1 MTNIYDNSD
10 FFSKYS
16 QMSRSID
23 GLEGAGE
30 WETLKKVLPDFTNKA
45 VLDLGCGYGWH
56 CNYAV
61 EQGAQSVVGIDQS
74 KKMLEVAK
82 EKFNSSKISYIQS
95 SIEDIDFQKNSFDVV
110 ISSLALHYVK
120 DYDRLIQKISE
131 MVKVGGQ
138 IIFTVEHPT
147 FTAYGSQDWYYNEE
161 GKILHFPVDNYYV
174 EGKREA
180 VFLGTTMTKYHRT
193 LTTYLDTLVQH
204 GFQIDRVLELEPA
217 EKRLAD
223 GSLNNEMRRPMMLI
237 ISAFK
242 KDVSNE

>member
-16 QMSRSID
+16 QMSRSLD

-30 WETLKKVLPDFTNKA
+30 WETLKKVLPDFTKKA

-61 EQGAQSVVGIDQS
+61 EQGAQSVIGIDQS

-161 GKILHFPVDNYYV
+161 GEILHFPVDNYYV

-193 LTTYLDTLVQH
+193 LSTYLDTLVQH
-204 GFQIDRVLELEPA
+204 GFQIDRVLEPEPA
-217 EKRLAD
+217 EKRMAD

>member
-204 GFQIDRVLELEPA
+204 GFQIDRVLEPEPA

>member
-180 VFLGTTMTKYHRT
+180 VFLGTTMMKYHRT

-204 GFQIDRVLELEPA
+204 GFQIDRVLEPEPA

>member
-95 SIEDIDFQKNSFDVV
+95 SIEDIDFQKNSFDIV

-131 MVKVGGQ
+131 MVKVGGR
-138 IIFTVEHPT
+138 ILFTVEHPT

-161 GKILHFPVDNYYV
+161 GEILHFPVDNYYV

-193 LTTYLDTLVQH
+193 LSTYLDTLVQH
-204 GFQIDRVLELEPA
+204 GFQIDRVLEPEPA

>member
-16 QMSRSID
+16 QMSRSLD

-82 EKFNSSKISYIQS
+82 EKFNSSKISYILS
-95 SIEDIDFQKNSFDVV
+95 SIEDIDFQKNSFDIV

-131 MVKVGGQ
+131 MVKVGGR
-138 IIFTVEHPT
+138 ILFTVEHPT

-161 GKILHFPVDNYYV
+161 GEILHFPVDNYYV

-193 LTTYLDTLVQH
+193 LSTYLDTLVQH
-204 GFQIDRVLELEPA
+204 GFQIDRVLEPEPA

-242 KDVSNE
+242 KDASNE

>member
-204 GFQIDRVLELEPA
+204 GFQIVRVLEPEPA